1 MSELWWVW
9 CELVVMGQCLSV
21 LYAMLQSHFQQI
33 NGNFLF
39 FSKIKTISEK
49 KEDFRLL
56 TARL

>member
-1 MSELWWVW
+1 MVG
-9 CELVVMGQCLSV
+9 LVRVSGDGSVFVCSLCYATVSLSTD
-21 LYAMLQSHFQQI
+21 QRKFS
-33 NGNFLF
+33 F